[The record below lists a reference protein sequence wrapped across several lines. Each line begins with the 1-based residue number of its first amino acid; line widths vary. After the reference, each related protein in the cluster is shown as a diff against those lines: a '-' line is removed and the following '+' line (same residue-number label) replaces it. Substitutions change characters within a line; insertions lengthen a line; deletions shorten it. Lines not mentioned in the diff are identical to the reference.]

1 MAYNQADQYF
11 EPSTDTDANFA
22 NSVAGQT
29 NSYFL
34 PAVYSKKVLNFFRK
48 SSVAEAITNTDYAG
62 EISAY
67 GDSVRIIKEPVITVY
82 QYERG
87 QDTTQTK
94 LTDQEVNLVVDTA
107 NAFKFIVDDIE
118 TSMSHV
124 NFKEVA
130 SSSAAYALRDAFDQ
144 GVIAKMFSGV
154 SASSPN
160 HILGSDS
167 ATDLAAGTFDGTGN
181 LDIGYDSGEHDP
193 IDVLSH
199 MARLLDEQNV
209 PEEGR
214 WFLANPEFYEQLVKS
229 SSKLISVDFNAGQG
243 SIRNGLVSSGKL
255 RGFDMYKTNNIDSTT
270 NAAGKCIAGHMSA
283 VCTAQTIINT
293 EVIRDPSSFGDIVRG
308 LHVYGAKYFVL
319 KHLFL
324 PSTASTKAERGMK
337 YSPFSIM
344 PQIGTDTQPLRIS
357 TTKKIKV
364 SGQYLKNE
372 NKKKYDENY
381 DRILGEKRWHI
392 AGLSVR
398 KKEWA
403 VVV

>member
-1 MAYNQADQYF
+1 MAYNQSDQYF

-62 EISAY
+62 EITAY
-67 GDSVRIIKEPVITVY
+67 GDTVRIIKEPVITVY

-87 QDTTQTK
+87 QDVTQTK

-130 SSSAAYALRDAFDQ
+130 SSSAAYALRDAFDE
-144 GVIAKMFSGV
+144 GVIAAMFAGV
-154 SASSPN
+154 PAASPN

-181 LDIGYDSGEHDP
+181 LDIGYASGEHDP

-214 WFLANPEFYEQLVKS
+214 WFLANPEFYEQLVQS
-229 SSKLISVDFNAGQG
+229 NSKLISSDFNAGQG

-255 RGFDMYKTNNIDSTT
+255 RGFDMYKTNNIAATT
-270 NAAGKCIAGHMSA
+270 NAAGKCIAGHISA
-283 VCTAQTIINT
+283 TCTAQTIVNT

-308 LHVYGAKYFVL
+308 LHVYGAKVL
-319 KHLFL
+319 
-324 PSTASTKAERGMK
+324 RGEA
-337 YSPFSIM
+337 
-344 PQIGTDTQPLRIS
+344 L
-357 TTKKIKV
+357 V
-364 SGQYLKNE
+364 SAFYGI
-372 NKKKYDENY
+372 D
-381 DRILGEKRWHI
+381 
-392 AGLSVR
+392 
-398 KKEWA
+398 
-403 VVV
+403 